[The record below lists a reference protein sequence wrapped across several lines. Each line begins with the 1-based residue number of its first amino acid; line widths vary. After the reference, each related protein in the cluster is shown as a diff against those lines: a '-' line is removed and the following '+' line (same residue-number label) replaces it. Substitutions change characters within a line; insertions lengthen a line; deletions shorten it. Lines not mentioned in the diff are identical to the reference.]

1 MADLI
6 AQGPKPGDGWSRP
19 LPDGQTVLLGR
30 DADGWTASWEPY
42 LSRRHAEL
50 VWRHGR
56 LEVRRLPEARNPI
69 FVAGREADRF
79 ELHPKQCF
87 VIGTTSF
94 TVADR
99 TSGPGVTGPP
109 VLEATVSAPELM
121 RRQFGEGPH
130 RLDVLSR
137 LPDVISSAAD
147 EEQLFVG
154 LVNMLLAG
162 IPAADVAA
170 VVRVLPRQASAE
182 GHVEVLHWER
192 RLAAG
197 SPFEPS
203 AGLVRSAVCDRKQ
216 TVLHVWAADG
226 TSATGSEFT
235 VVANCDW
242 AFCTP
247 VRSEAAPG
255 WAIYVAGRFAVG
267 NSATLRGPL
276 ETSELADDLKFTE
289 LVAAILAS
297 LRQVRALQRQQT
309 SLSQFFSPAVLH
321 SLAGA
326 DPEKVLAPRE
336 ADLAILFCDL
346 RGFSRVSEKAA
357 DLLSLLD
364 RVSRALGVMTQNIL
378 DQKGVIGDFHGDAA
392 MGFWGWPHPQPDA
405 VKQACLAAL
414 GIRTFFEAMRLRKDH
429 PLSGFQVG
437 IGIASGRA
445 VAGKIGTVNQVKV
458 TVFGPVVNLAS
469 RLEGMTKILRA
480 PILLD
485 EASAAVLRDQGL
497 WGLFRWRR
505 VARVKPYG
513 LEKPLVVTELLPPV
527 MEFPPLNEA
536 HLADYEQAVDSLIAG
551 DWGRAYDLLRKMPPE
566 DRVPD
571 FLTALIVK
579 HDRQA
584 PPGWAGVV
592 EMDSKT

>member
-1 MADLI
+1 
-6 AQGPKPGDGWSRP
+6 
-19 LPDGQTVLLGR
+19 
-30 DADGWTASWEPY
+30 
-42 LSRRHAEL
+42 
-50 VWRHGR
+50 
-56 LEVRRLPEARNPI
+56 VRRLPEARNPI
-69 FVAGREADRF
+69 FVAGREADHF
-79 ELHPKQCF
+79 ELQPRQCF
-87 VIGTTSF
+87 VIGGTSF

-99 TSGPGVTGPP
+99 TPGPGATGPP
-109 VLEATVSAPELM
+109 MLEATVAAPDLM
-121 RRQFGEGPH
+121 RREFGQGPH

-137 LPDVISSAAD
+137 LPDVISGAAD
-147 EEQLFVG
+147 DEQLFVG

-162 IPAADVAA
+162 IPAADMAA
-170 VVRVLPRQASAE
+170 VVSIPPGQATAD
-182 GHVEVLHWER
+182 GRVEVLHWER
-192 RLAAG
+192 RLATG
-197 SPFEPS
+197 NPFEPS
-203 AGLVRSAVCDRKQ
+203 AGLVRAAVCDKKQ
-216 TVLHVWAADG
+216 TVLHVWAGDG
-226 TSATGSEFT
+226 TSATSMDFT

-247 VRSEAAPG
+247 VRGEASVG
-255 WAIYVAGRFAVG
+255 WGIYVAGRFAA
-267 NSATLRGPL
+267 NDAATFRGPL

-297 LRQVRALQRQQT
+297 LRQVRALQRRQA
-309 SLSQFFSPAVLH
+309 SLSPFFSPAVLH
-321 SLAGA
+321 SLTDA
-326 DPEKVLAPRE
+326 DPDKVLQPRE
-336 ADLAILFCDL
+336 ADLAVLFCDL
-346 RGFSRVSEKAA
+346 RGFSRAAEKEAN
-357 DLLSLLD
+357 LLGLLE

-414 GIRTFFEAMRLRKDH
+414 GIRTFFEAMRLKKDH
-429 PLSGFQVG
+429 PLAGFQVG

-485 EASAAVLRDQGL
+485 ESSAAALREQGL

-505 VARVKPYG
+505 IAKVKPYG

-527 MEFPPLNEA
+527 MEYPPLTEA
-536 HLADYEQAVDSLIAG
+536 HLADYEQAVDALLAG

-579 HDRQA
+579 HDRQP
-584 PPGWAGVV
+584 PPGWAGVIDL
-592 EMDSKT
+592 DSKT